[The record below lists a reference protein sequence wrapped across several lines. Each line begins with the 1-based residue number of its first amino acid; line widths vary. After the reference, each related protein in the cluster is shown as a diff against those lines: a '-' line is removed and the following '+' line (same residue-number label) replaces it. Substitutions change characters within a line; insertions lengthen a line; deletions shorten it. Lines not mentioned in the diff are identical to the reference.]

1 MVKKKKLL
9 DHNISNPSSRRA
21 ENELG
26 EWRKKYQGLES
37 DEGAEVI
44 LSSTVTGAR
53 KTIWEA
59 RRGTEE
65 TRQLVTQDIRL
76 KYLSGE
82 EEKDERKFKQIE
94 TRSWE

>member
-53 KTIWEA
+53 KTI
-59 RRGTEE
+59 
-65 TRQLVTQDIRL
+65 
-76 KYLSGE
+76 
-82 EEKDERKFKQIE
+82 
-94 TRSWE
+94 

>member
-9 DHNISNPSSRRA
+9 DHDISNPSSGQA

-53 KTIWEA
+53 KTI
-59 RRGTEE
+59 
-65 TRQLVTQDIRL
+65 
-76 KYLSGE
+76 
-82 EEKDERKFKQIE
+82 
-94 TRSWE
+94 